1 MYTGNIKPWTLSFM
15 FYLFVL
21 ILSHQVESTHSI
33 PALSRRV
40 DQRTNNMNAL
50 EDYLNALSLNGT
62 NTPRS
67 RYFVNR
73 SPSALN
79 KRSYR
84 RLGRAGSYSGSRI
97 NNAFMAKIEDE
108 RARVQCQP
116 RDRVVDSYEEL
127 GIPRGYGD
135 FLLPECIVVRRCK
148 QGGCCGDDQ
157 ECVPSRT
164 TNVTMNFL
172 QVRQQIPIE
181 IVHETVHDLECEC
194 QDKPSFCPEPVVDC
208 PDDKVWS
215 YSECTCKCRNRC
227 PKPFLQDEDTCGCDC
242 LSQDRHCKNIYK
254 GRRNGKL
261 SQEECDC
268 VRKGLC
274 GKPPCINGAFSIS
287 DCKCINSNS

>member
-1 MYTGNIKPWTLSFM
+1 MYMGNITPWTLSFM
-15 FYLFVL
+15 FYLFVI
-21 ILSHQVESTHSI
+21 ILSHQVESTHSV

-40 DQRTNNMNAL
+40 TLEQRMRKVNSL
-50 EDYLNALSLNGT
+50 EEYLNALSLNGT
-62 NTPRS
+62 DTPRS

-84 RLGRAGSYSGSRI
+84 RLGRAGSAGGSSSDS
-97 NNAFMAKIEDE
+97 AFFARLEDE
-108 RARVQCQP
+108 NARVQCQP

-135 FLLPECIVVRRCK
+135 FLYPECIVVRRCK
-148 QGGCCGDDQ
+148 QGGCCGDER

-164 TNVTMNFL
+164 TNITMNFL
-172 QVRQQIPIE
+172 KTRLQITRE
-181 IVHETVHDLECEC
+181 IVHDLECEC

-208 PDDKVWS
+208 PDNKVWS

-242 LSQDRHCKNIYK
+242 LSQDRNCKNIYR

-261 SQEECDC
+261 SREECDC

-274 GKPPCINGAFSIS
+274 GKPPCINGGFSIS